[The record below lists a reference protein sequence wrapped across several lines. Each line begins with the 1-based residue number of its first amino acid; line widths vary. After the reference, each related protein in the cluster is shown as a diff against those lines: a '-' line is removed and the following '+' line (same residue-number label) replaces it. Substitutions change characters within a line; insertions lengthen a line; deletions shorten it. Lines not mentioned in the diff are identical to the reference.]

1 MTYHGPFFSSSRLLA
16 LGVVA
21 LSGLLS
27 SCASMPDAQAQQTA
41 YSKECKIVLVDSAS
55 QEIHGYATLGREK
68 YQANTPTEQDL
79 AVAGVGKAQ
88 VFQPQFRT
96 GVREPNTVAQARR
109 DC

>member
-1 MTYHGPFFSSSRLLA
+1 MSYDRSFSSSSCVLA
-16 LGVVA
+16 VGAIA

-27 SCASMPDAQAQQTA
+27 SCASMPDAQAPQTA

-55 QEIHGYATLGREK
+55 QEIHGYATLGRQKFE
-68 YQANTPTEQDL
+68 ANTPTEQDL
-79 AVAGVGKAQ
+79 AIAGVGRAQ
-88 VFQPQFRT
+88 VFQPEFRT